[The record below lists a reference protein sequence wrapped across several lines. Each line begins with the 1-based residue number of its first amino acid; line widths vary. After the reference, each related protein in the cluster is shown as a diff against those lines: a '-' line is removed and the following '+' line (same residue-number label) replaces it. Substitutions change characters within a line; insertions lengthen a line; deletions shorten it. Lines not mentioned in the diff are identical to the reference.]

1 MDLLLPA
8 ALALT
13 AALLFSLN
21 AHFQRQALA
30 NTDATTGA
38 FLSVGSTALL
48 CWVLSP
54 LIIDPA
60 WFWHPSTLVFAGV
73 GIFFP
78 AMGQYLQIAG
88 VGLVGPSLT
97 ASLSA
102 FTPVFAIVLGI
113 VWLGEA
119 PALQGWIGL
128 AMTIAGL
135 VLATWSPQGI
145 KRGWPLWALL
155 APLGAAA
162 VRGVAQPSL
171 KYGMQDLPSPFFAL
185 LLSSTVATLVL
196 GLFAL
201 NSRARGR
208 MRVGPGWRRF
218 VLVGGVN
225 GVGILSLN
233 AALGLGALM
242 LVSPLVATTPI
253 WTLLLGVTLFR
264 SEVLGWRHLWVAL
277 LVVVGCVL
285 ILTQ

>member
-1 MDLLLPA
+1 MELLIPT
-8 ALALT
+8 ALAL
-13 AALLFSLN
+13 AAAMLFSLN

-38 FLSVGSTALL
+38 LLSVGSTAAL
-48 CWVLSP
+48 CWILSP
-54 LIIDPA
+54 LMVNPE
-60 WFWHPSTLVFAGV
+60 WFTHPSALIFAGV

-88 VGLVGPSLT
+88 VGMVGPSLT

-113 VWLGEA
+113 VWLGET

-128 AMTIAGL
+128 ALTLAGL
-135 VLATWSPQGI
+135 VLATWSPKGL

-155 APLGAAA
+155 LPLGAAA
-162 VRGVAQPSL
+162 ARGLAQPSL

-185 LLSSTVATLVL
+185 LLGSTVATLVL
-196 GLFAL
+196 GLLAL
-201 NSRARGR
+201 HRRARGR
-208 MRVGPGWRRF
+208 MRVGPGWKRF
-218 VLVGGVN
+218 VLVGGIN

-242 LVSPLVATTPI
+242 LVSPLLATTPI

-264 SEVLGWRHLWVAL
+264 SETLGWRHLWVAL

-285 ILTQ
+285 IMTQ